1 MGSDM
6 PGRFAGKV
14 ALVTGAA
21 SGIGEATALL
31 FAREGARVV
40 LADVVDNNAT
50 SGAAALV
57 SDMAA
62 ARPA

>member
-1 MGSDM
+1 M